1 MGGSDAVW
9 RITEETLR
17 TECKV
22 RSEISPDTDLFTD
35 LGLDSLALMTLAV
48 AAEDHFRICLNE
60 DPAAPPR
67 TVGDFVALVHA
78 RLAEQGRDA
87 ESR

>member
-1 MGGSDAVW
+1 MAASDPVW
-9 RITEETLR
+9 EITEKTLR
-17 TECKV
+17 TECRV
-22 RSEISPDTDLFTD
+22 TSAITPETDLFRD

-67 TVGDFVALVHA
+67 TVGEFVELVKL
-78 RLAEQGRDA
+78 RLAEQSEHA
-87 ESR
+87 